1 MDKNLSQ
8 VEALNILIELTIISH
23 KRGCFTLEESANA
36 WNAIKL
42 FIPNNTNSDTNNDE
56 VNNTDNNDTDNND
69 TDNKTNTDT
78 DNNDTDDKTNTD
90 NN

>member
-42 FIPNNTNSDTNNDE
+42 FIPDNSNTNSDGNKNEMNNSDNND
-56 VNNTDNNDTDNND
+56 NNDTDNTTNTDNNDTDN
-69 TDNKTNTDT
+69 T
-78 DNNDTDDKTNTD
+78 TNTD